1 MSYILE
7 AIKKAERERGSSLL
21 PNQPV
26 ADNNQQE
33 SSSKPISWLAIAIF
47 LNAVI
52 LLAWIIFQQVNQ
64 SENESQTSVEPIN
77 ANQVPNSDVDSKK
90 THTAEEAPIA
100 PIENDLTSTVDEKRA
115 PEFLE
120 ISEAKSE
127 PDVVQEKQTVTDAIE
142 QSLIKDEVPDFLSSI
157 DGSSDAEDSHLHSEH
172 QQSVGGE
179 NNFSEEANIEKL
191 ARETAQAE
199 LIEIEEEDDQRDS
212 PMALV
217 EPLPIKEDVIAQEYI
232 SDEYAEDEQEIDVR
246 QEPVEVAIVENPNVP
261 DLGELPYSLQQE
273 IPKIQISVHI
283 YNKEKDARKVR
294 INGGLFLEGQA
305 VETDLVVKE
314 ITAHG
319 VIFDYEGTL
328 FKISLR

>member
-21 PNQPV
+21 PNQPL

-33 SSSKPISWLAIAIF
+33 SSSKSISWLAIAIF

-77 ANQVPNSDVDSKK
+77 ANQVPNSDIDSKD

-100 PIENDLTSTVDEKRA
+100 RIENDLTSTVEEKRA
-115 PEFLE
+115 PEFLD

-127 PDVVQEKQTVTDAIE
+127 PDAAQEKQTVPYVVE
-142 QSLIKDEVPDFLSSI
+142 ESLNKGEVPGFLSSI
-157 DGSSDAEDSHLHSEH
+157 DESSDAEESHLHLEH
-172 QQSVGGE
+172 QQGINDE
-179 NNFSEEANIEKL
+179 NDLSKKANTEKL
-191 ARETAQAE
+191 ARETVQAE
-199 LIEIEEEDDQRDS
+199 LIKIEEEIDQRDS
-212 PMALV
+212 PIALV
-217 EPLPIKEDVIAQEYI
+217 EPLSIKEDVIAQENI
-232 SDEYAEDEQEIDVR
+232 SDDYAEEEQEINAR

-305 VETDLVVKE
+305 VETDLIVKE